1 MTLKQKSDGI
11 YLDDSFDDV
20 MFDSLIFDCDGV
32 LIDITKS
39 YDQTIITTTKYI
51 LETLAKITDSID
63 IDFKII
69 DGFKSTGG
77 FNDEVDLTYAAI
89 LSIIAA
95 KKLKKDQTEF
105 IFNVI
110 KNSDSTG
117 IKSVENFLKKQIDI
131 SEIIDGFK
139 STGGFNDEVD
149 LTYASILSI
158 IAAKKL
164 KKDQTEFIFNVIKNS
179 DSTGI
184 KSVEIFLK
192 KQTDISVIIDQ
203 LSYPGSHKENILYQ
217 TFDQLFYGPE
227 LYSKLFQNPSKFS
240 EPGLIENDDVIFN
253 DNLSEKLQKKFGKQ
267 ISMVTGRGK
276 ESVRYSLKHLLEKF
290 DLTNSAFLE
299 DESRDL
305 AKPNPQALINSI
317 SGMNSKSCLY
327 VGDSME
333 DFLMAKK
340 STILGYK
347 TTFCGIIGT
356 SKNPQEKLKLF
367 EQNEAILVLDSIELL
382 PKVLNL
388 E

>member
-1 MTLKQKSDGI
+1 MTLKQKSEGI
-11 YLDDSFDDV
+11 YLDDSFDDI

-32 LIDITKS
+32 LIDITRS
-39 YDQTIITTTKYI
+39 YDQTIITTTKYV

-63 IDFKII
+63 VDFKII

-89 LSIIAA
+89 LSIVAA
-95 KKLKKDQTEF
+95 KKLNKDQTEF
-105 IFNVI
+105 IF
-110 KNSDSTG
+110 T
-117 IKSVENFLKKQIDI
+117 
-131 SEIIDGFK
+131 
-139 STGGFNDEVD
+139 
-149 LTYASILSI
+149 
-158 IAAKKL
+158 
-164 KKDQTEFIFNVIKNS
+164 VIKNS

-192 KQTDISVIIDQ
+192 NQVDISEIINQ

-217 TFDQLFYGPE
+217 IFDQLFYGPE
-227 LYSKLFQNPSKFS
+227 LYSKLFQNSSKFS
-240 EPGLIENDDVIFN
+240 DPGLIENDDVIFN

-290 DLTNSAFLE
+290 DLKNSAFLE

-305 AKPNPQALINSI
+305 AKANPQALINSI

-367 EQNEAILVLDSIELL
+367 EQNEAILVLDSINLL

>member
-1 MTLKQKSDGI
+1 MTLKQKSEGI

-131 SEIIDGFK
+131 SEIID
-139 STGGFNDEVD
+139 
-149 LTYASILSI
+149 
-158 IAAKKL
+158 
-164 KKDQTEFIFNVIKNS
+164 
-179 DSTGI
+179 
-184 KSVEIFLK
+184 
-192 KQTDISVIIDQ
+192 Q

-217 TFDQLFYGPE
+217 TFDQLFYGPK
-227 LYSKLFQNPSKFS
+227 LYSKLFQNSSKFS
-240 EPGLIENDDVIFN
+240 DPGLIENDDVIFN

-290 DLTNSAFLE
+290 DLKNSAFLE
-299 DESRDL
+299 DEPRDL

>member
-1 MTLKQKSDGI
+1 MTLKQKLEGI
-11 YLDDSFDDV
+11 YIDDSFNDV
-20 MFDSLIFDCDGV
+20 EIDSLIFDCDGV

-39 YDQTIITTTKYI
+39 YDQTIITTAKYV
-51 LETLAKITDSID
+51 LETLANINDSID

-89 LSIIAA
+89 LSIVAA

-105 IFNVI
+105 IFTVI

-117 IKSVENFLKKQIDI
+117 IKSVENFLKNQVDI
-131 SEIIDGFK
+131 SKII
-139 STGGFNDEVD
+139 N
-149 LTYASILSI
+149 
-158 IAAKKL
+158 
-164 KKDQTEFIFNVIKNS
+164 
-179 DSTGI
+179 
-184 KSVEIFLK
+184 
-192 KQTDISVIIDQ
+192 Q

-217 TFDQLFYGPE
+217 IFDQLFYGPE
-227 LYSKLFQNPSKFS
+227 LYLKLFKNNSKFS
-240 EPGLIENDDVIFN
+240 NSGLIENDDVILN
-253 DNLSEKLQKKFGKQ
+253 NELCIKLQKKFGNQ

-276 ESVRYSLKHLLEKF
+276 ESVSYSLKNLLQKF
-290 DLTNSAFLE
+290 NLPNSVFLE

-305 AKPNPQALINSI
+305 AKPNPQALVNSI
-317 SGMNSKSCLY
+317 NGMNSKSCLY

-333 DFLMAKK
+333 DFIMAKK
-340 STILGYK
+340 ATILGNK

-367 EQNEAILVLDSIELL
+367 EENGATLVLDSITLL

>member
-1 MTLKQKSDGI
+1 MTLKQKLEGI
-11 YLDDSFDDV
+11 YLDDSFNHADI
-20 MFDSLIFDCDGV
+20 DSLIFDCDGV

-39 YDQTIITTTKYI
+39 YDQTIITTAKYV
-51 LETLAKITDSID
+51 LETLANIDDSID

-89 LSIIAA
+89 ISIVAA

-105 IFNVI
+105 IFTVI
-110 KNSDSTG
+110 
-117 IKSVENFLKKQIDI
+117 E
-131 SEIIDGFK
+131 
-139 STGGFNDEVD
+139 
-149 LTYASILSI
+149 
-158 IAAKKL
+158 
-164 KKDQTEFIFNVIKNS
+164 NS

-192 KQTDISVIIDQ
+192 NQVDISKIINQ
-203 LSYPGSHKENILYQ
+203 LSYPGSHKENVLYQ
-217 TFDQLFYGPE
+217 IFDQLFYGPE
-227 LYSKLFQNPSKFS
+227 LYLKLFKNNSKFS
-240 EPGLIENDDVIFN
+240 NPGLIENDDVIL
-253 DNLSEKLQKKFGKQ
+253 DDELCIKLQKKFGKQ
-267 ISMVTGRGK
+267 ISMVTGRGR
-276 ESVRYSLKHLLEKF
+276 ESVSYSLKNLLQKF
-290 DLTNSAFLE
+290 DLPNSVFLE

-305 AKPNPQALINSI
+305 AKPNPQALVNSI
-317 SGMNSKSCLY
+317 RGMNSESCLY

-333 DFLMAKK
+333 DFIMAKK
-340 STILGYK
+340 ATILGNK

-367 EQNEAILVLDSIELL
+367 EENGAILVLDSITLL